1 MIASLFT
8 KPKQGLGIELTPE
21 RVNIALV
28 EQGRQG
34 IKLSSL
40 VSVPLDEGA
49 IEEGRIMDTAAV
61 AEAIRQGLEEKKIKA
76 KNAISAIPM
85 GDAVIRLIRL
95 PAELSNA
102 ELREMVLYQE
112 APLYLPFPREEAD
125 VDYQKLGSSLDD
137 DGIER
142 VEVLLVGTLR
152 SVTDT
157 IASTFI
163 QAGIQLTTLEVSSFA
178 LMRTMREQL
187 QQLVGE
193 AVAIVDIGYDGT
205 EISIVKD
212 GIPQFNRKVPIGTA
226 RMQEA
231 ISRAMNLPPA
241 MGVDLLSS
249 LSVPV
254 GQMDGVPANPSS
266 SAILRVLGDLSDE
279 IRRSIDFYLNQGETL
294 EISQLLL
301 AGVGAGIGQID
312 EFFNEKLSYVT
323 LLMDPIANLS
333 LQVSDELP
341 LDKRPGLGTV
351 IGLGLRGV
359 L

>member
-1 MIASLFT
+1 MIASLFA

-21 RVNIALV
+21 RVNIAVL

-34 IKLSSL
+34 IKLDTF
-40 VSVPLDEGA
+40 VSVPLSEGA
-49 IEEGRIMDTAAV
+49 IEEGRIMDTVAV
-61 AEAIRQGLEEKKIKA
+61 ADAIRQGIDEKKIKA
-76 KNAISAIPM
+76 KSVVSAIPM
-85 GDAVIRLIRL
+85 GEAVIRLIRL
-95 PAELSNA
+95 PAELSDP

-142 VEVLLVGTLR
+142 VEVLLVGTPR
-152 SVTDT
+152 AVTDLF
-157 IASTFI
+157 ASTFS
-163 QAGIQLTTLEVSSFA
+163 QAGLTLTTLEVTSFA

-193 AVAIVDIGYDGT
+193 AVALVDIGYDGT

-231 ISRAMNLPPA
+231 ISRAMNLPPS

-249 LSVPV
+249 LTVPV
-254 GQMDGVPANPSS
+254 GPVDGAANNPSAA
-266 SAILRVLGDLSDE
+266 AILRVLGDLSDE

-301 AGVGAGIGQID
+301 AGPGAGIGQID
-312 EFFNEKLSYVT
+312 QFFNQKLNYIT
-323 LLMDPIANLS
+323 LLMDPISSLA
-333 LQVSDELP
+333 LQVSDDLP
-341 LDKRPGLGTV
+341 PEKRPGLGTV

>member
-21 RVNIALV
+21 RVNIALL

-34 IKLSSL
+34 IKLSSF
-40 VSVPLDEGA
+40 VSVPLNEGA
-49 IEEGRIMDTAAV
+49 IEEGRIMDTATV

-163 QAGIQLTTLEVSSFA
+163 QAGVQLTTLEVSSFA

-254 GQMDGVPANPSS
+254 GQIDGVPANPSS
-266 SAILRVLGDLSDE
+266 AAILRVLGDLSDE

-312 EFFNEKLSYVT
+312 DFFNEKLNYVT

-333 LQVSDELP
+333 LQVSDELSP
-341 LDKRPGLGTV
+341 DKRPGLGTV

>member
-21 RVNIALV
+21 RVNIALL
-28 EQGRQG
+28 EQGRRG
-34 IKLSSL
+34 IKLSSF
-40 VSVPLDEGA
+40 VSVPLNEGV

-137 DGIER
+137 DGVER

-157 IASTFI
+157 IASAFI
-163 QAGIQLTTLEVSSFA
+163 QAGIQLMTLEVSSFA

-266 SAILRVLGDLSDE
+266 AAILRVLGDLSDE

-333 LQVSDELP
+333 LQVSDELSP
-341 LDKRPGLGTV
+341 DKRPGLGTV